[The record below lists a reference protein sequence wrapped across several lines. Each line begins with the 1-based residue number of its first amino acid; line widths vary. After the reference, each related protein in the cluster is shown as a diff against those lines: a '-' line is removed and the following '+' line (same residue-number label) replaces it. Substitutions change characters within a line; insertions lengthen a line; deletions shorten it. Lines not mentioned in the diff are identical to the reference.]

1 MITRMVSVMETTGMK
16 VLFKMKKIILT
27 FLIVY
32 FLYTPGNV
40 IDDEKDL
47 LENIINTTV
56 TAYSGI
62 DGCNN
67 PGCLMAN
74 GKKAHVGAIACP
86 RTIKLGTKV
95 LFDNQIYICSD
106 RMNKRYTN
114 RFDIFTG
121 FGKEAHKKALDFG
134 IKKTTVL
141 LLN

>member
-1 MITRMVSVMETTGMK
+1 MK
-16 VLFKMKKIILT
+16 TYLKILILS
-27 FLIVY
+27 FLLGFSLEISQ
-32 FLYTPGNV
+32 
-40 IDDEKDL
+40 EEDL
-47 LENIINTTV
+47 LKNIINTTV

-67 PGCLMAN
+67 KGCLMAN
-74 GKKAHVGAIACP
+74 NKKAHVGAIACP
-86 RTIKLGTKV
+86 RSIKLGTQV
-95 LFDNQIYICSD
+95 LFDGQVYTCED